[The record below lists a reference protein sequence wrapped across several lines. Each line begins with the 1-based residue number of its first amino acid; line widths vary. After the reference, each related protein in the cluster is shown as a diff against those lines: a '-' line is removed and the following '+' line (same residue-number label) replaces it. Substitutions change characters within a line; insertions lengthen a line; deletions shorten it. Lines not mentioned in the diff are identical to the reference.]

1 MAGFNFTS
9 HALKALQA
17 AHEEAQRLHSSSVGV
32 QHLLLALGSRSQ
44 PARGLPLQL
53 GTDLSQLRSAVQRA
67 ALPTSTQRPTCN
79 TATSSEPFSIDPSM
93 KRELAVTA
101 GRCPSIYSLLCWL
114 NPPSLTFSP
123 RRMSMQESYESASCS
138 AWALPMD
145 SFRERAV

>member
-44 PARGLPLQL
+44 PGLGLPLQL

-67 ALPTSTQRPTCN
+67 ALPTSTPTADLQYSDELKAVLN
-79 TATSSEPFSIDPSM
+79 RSIDEARTSGHSRTM
-93 KRELAVTA
+93 SEHLFLALLA
-101 GRCPSIYSLLCWL
+101 QPSILDLLAEANVDAGEL
-114 NPPSLTFSP
+114 
-123 RRMSMQESYESASCS
+123 
-138 AWALPMD
+138 
-145 SFRERAV
+145 RERLLLSLGSADGLIS